1 MNLREDKGYTYGV
14 RRASTCAAATAL
26 RPANQRRHGGD
37 GLGARRGVQRARE
50 IRDGRPVTADELL
63 AKSSVTL
70 GYPRGF
76 ETVQQIARAVAQLA
90 LHDLPDSFE
99 EFVPRIEAVTLGEV
113 AAAARRYLDPDRMT
127 TVIVGD
133 EDRVSETLSVRT
145 GPAQTVTPPIRVHA
159 HSSQFDEGR
168 SLSCAWRAGGAA
180 LRGRA

>member
-1 MNLREDKGYTYGV
+1 MTV
-14 RRASTCAAATAL
+14 SAL
-26 RPANQRRHGGD
+26 GEAFNE
-37 GLGARRGVQRARE
+37 LRE
-50 IRDGRPVTADELL
+50 IRDGRPADELAL

-90 LHDLPDSFE
+90 LHDLPDSYFE

-133 EDRVSETLSVRT
+133 EIASARR
-145 GPAQTVTPPIRVHA
+145 
-159 HSSQFDEGR
+159 
-168 SLSCAWRAGGAA
+168 
-180 LRGRA
+180 